1 MADIE
6 VNYKGVT
13 IKSINASGTTQ
24 LKTAGTWCEDD
35 IDIVYTRP
43 SGSGITC
50 GTVEYNQ
57 LASLLSADWHTARA
71 NITFSGTNTI
81 LTTTSA
87 SSTKYAQF
95 ALVQNHKYFYRGTF
109 AAPAGSTLAI
119 GIYSGTTVNT
129 YSTRHIVNA
138 GVTETVKSIVV
149 NDTYA
154 NGQFRIQ
161 HATGA
166 GSGVVGTVNDLNVFD
181 ITAFFGATVADYIYN
196 LEQATPG
203 AGIDLMETLFFA
215 AQYYA
220 YDAGSEKTIMLV

>member
-6 VNYKGVT
+6 VKYKGST
-13 IKSINASGTTQ
+13 IKSISASGTTTLSTGAQ
-24 LKTAGTWCEDD
+24 WCEDD

-57 LASLLSADWHTARA
+57 LASLLSADWHTARV
-71 NITFSGTNTI
+71 NISFSGTNTI

-95 ALVQNHKYFYRGTF
+95 ELVQNHKYFYRGTF
-109 AAPAGSTLAI
+109 EAPSASTLAI
-119 GIYSGTTVNT
+119 GIYSGTTTNT

-138 GVTETVKSIVV
+138 GVTETVKLIVA
-149 NDTYA
+149 NDTYT

-166 GSGVVGTVNDLNVFD
+166 ASGVVGTVSNLNVFD
-181 ITAFFGATVADYIYN
+181 LTAFFGATVADIIYGI
-196 LEQATPG
+196 EQTTPG
-203 AGIDLMETLFFA
+203 SGITLMETLFFA
-215 AQYYA
+215 STYYSYDTGAQ
-220 YDAGSEKTIMLV
+220 KTITLV